1 MVLMMK
7 PKVGLTLFTSSFMI
21 FLTIVVFPALSSPLC
36 IVSSGPNGHLVHLQH
51 QDSHLL
57 VLQTSFTE
65 YRQHIRRLVPEV
77 GIGRETGRVEKEIRS
92 RQKSRGRI
100 RHTSIS
106 DTDSMRCMW
115 LTTL

>member
-36 IVSSGPNGHLVHLQH
+36 MVSIGPEGPLGHSQH

-57 VLQTSFTE
+57 VFQTSFAE
-65 YRQHIRRLVPEV
+65 YGQHIRRRISEV
-77 GIGRETGRVEKEIRS
+77 GIGRKTERVEKEI
-92 RQKSRGRI
+92 
-100 RHTSIS
+100 
-106 DTDSMRCMW
+106 
-115 LTTL
+115 L